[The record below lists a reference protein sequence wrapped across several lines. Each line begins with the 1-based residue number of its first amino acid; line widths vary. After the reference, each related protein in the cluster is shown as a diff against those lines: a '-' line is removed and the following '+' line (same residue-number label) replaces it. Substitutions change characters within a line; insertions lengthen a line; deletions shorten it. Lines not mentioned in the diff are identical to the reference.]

1 MQDENNQSLKRSKK
15 PVTEQSLLQYGKIL
29 PQAVDT
35 EEVILGALMIDKDAL
50 SKIIGIITK
59 PDIFYKEGH
68 QSIFKAIL
76 ELFEERIPIDIIIV
90 TNKLKSMGKLDIAGG
105 PVYISSLTGKVF
117 SSANIQYHARI
128 VLQKYLQREIIR
140 ICGETSNK
148 MFEDT
153 EDLFDA
159 YESLVDQIKALGI
172 SKEEVLK
179 AETIQETTIDL
190 FSEMEETAKVDS
202 VNFYSSRSKDM
213 TTMFQYSPGNII
225 LFGGKSGSAKTTLMA
240 DEIFGLVENN
250 PKDISVLW
258 YSMEDIPKNLIRQ
271 YIARE
276 IKLRVK
282 QLSNIGYKMSKEE
295 IAEAKSYQTKLMSFD
310 IDFRKGQTNIK
321 TIKNSFYQFKEKKK
335 DELKGRKHMFI
346 LAIDNILTLSD
357 HQQTGYG
364 KNQTSV
370 DDYVCSVIKSIY
382 DDCKDDS
389 IIWLIHHLGK
399 DQIDKRGV
407 ATGYR
412 PLESDLK
419 GSEGYARISTQ
430 IALINRPGAKEF
442 ADLLNEYKD
451 TDLYET
457 LKRIIIIETI
467 KNRIIGNTGIIHRL
481 CELDYKYFEDLSINI
496 K

>member
-1 MQDENNQSLKRSKK
+1 MQNENNKK
-15 PVTEQSLLQYGKIL
+15 PITDKYLLQYGKIP

-68 QSIFKAIL
+68 QFIFKAIL

-105 PVYISSLTGKVF
+105 PVYISSLTGNVS

-140 ICGETSNK
+140 ICSETSNK

-153 EDLFDA
+153 EDLFET

-179 AETIQETTIDL
+179 AETIQETTIDM
-190 FSEMEETAKVDS
+190 FNEMEETAKVDS

-276 IKLRVK
+276 VKLRVK
-282 QLSNIGYKMSKEE
+282 QLSNIGYKMSKQE

-419 GSEGYARISTQ
+419 GSEGYARVSTQ